1 MNVYD
6 SQRMID
12 ALSPIGYQVI
22 NTPDNA
28 DMVILNTCHIR
39 EKAAEKV
46 YSDLGRLKPKID
58 KKAKDGGRMLIAVAG
73 CVAQAEGD
81 EIMRRAPMV
90 DMVFGP
96 QTYHRL
102 PEMVAK
108 ASRKAGIKIL
118 DTDFPVE
125 DKFDHIPIDVS
136 GDNVTAFL
144 TVQEG
149 CDKFCTFCVVP
160 YTRGAEMSRPV
171 SSLLKEANILVKGG
185 VREITLLGQN
195 VNAYHG
201 EANGGKTWGLPRL
214 IRELAEI
221 DGLERIR
228 FITSHPRDMD
238 DDLIQAHRDIPQL
251 MPYLH
256 LPIQSGSDKILKS
269 MNRKHTADD
278 YRRMVDKLRN
288 VRPDIAMTSD
298 FIVGFPDETDAD
310 FADTIKLINDIN
322 YAAAFSFKYS
332 PRPGTPAAL
341 IEEQIPEEIMVERLK
356 GLQQLLEAQ
365 QSAFNNA
372 QIGNEL
378 SVLFEKSGRQDGQ
391 IVGRSPYLQPVHVN
405 GPKSLIGTVA
415 DCKISKI
422 HGYSLF
428 GEIVNISK

>member
-1 MNVYD
+1 
-6 SQRMID
+6 
-12 ALSPIGYQVI
+12 
-22 NTPDNA
+22 
-28 DMVILNTCHIR
+28 
-39 EKAAEKV
+39 
-46 YSDLGRLKPKID
+46 
-58 KKAKDGGRMLIAVAG
+58 
-73 CVAQAEGD
+73 
-81 EIMRRAPMV
+81 
-90 DMVFGP
+90 
-96 QTYHRL
+96 
-102 PEMVAK
+102 MVAK

-125 DKFDHIPIDVS
+125 DKFDHIPIDTS

-171 SSLLKEANILVKGG
+171 ASLMREANILVKGG

-201 EANGGKTWGLPRL
+201 EGAGGKTWGLAKL
-214 IRELAEI
+214 IRQLADI

-228 FITSHPRDMD
+228 FITSHPRDMS
-238 DDLIQAHRDIPQL
+238 DDLIQAHGDIPQL

-256 LPIQSGSDKILKS
+256 LPIQSGSDKILKA
-269 MNRKHTADD
+269 MNRKHNVDD
-278 YRRMVDKLRN
+278 YRRAVEKLRN

-298 FIVGFPDETDAD
+298 FIVGFPGESDAD
-310 FADTIKLINDIN
+310 FADTIKLVSEIN

-341 IEEQIPEEIMVERLK
+341 MGAQVPEEIMVERLK

-365 QSAFNNA
+365 QEAFNAA
-372 QIGNEL
+372 QMGKTL
-378 SVLFEKSGRQDGQ
+378 SVLFEKSGRRDGQ

-405 GPKSLIGTVA
+405 GPMSLIGTVA
-415 DCKISKI
+415 DCHINKI

-428 GEIVNISK
+428 GDIINTSK